1 VAYII
6 GIPVLVVATM
16 LQLAIFS
23 QLTLL
28 SGTSDIILL
37 VLIAWA
43 LHERSR
49 NVWFWALLGGG
60 LISIISATPGG
71 APLIIYLV
79 IVGAIRLVYRR
90 ILEFP
95 VLGMLI
101 ATILGTFFEHIV
113 EVMVLFIAG
122 TQLPFSQTLVLV
134 TLPSVLLNLFL
145 ALPVYALVN
154 DLSRWVYPVEVQ
166 I

>member
-1 VAYII
+1 VAYLL
-6 GIPVLVVATM
+6 GIPVLVVALM

-23 QLTLL
+23 QLPLL
-28 SGTSDIILL
+28 SGTSDLVLL
-37 VLIAWA
+37 ILIAWS

-49 NVWFWALLGGG
+49 NAWFWALIGGG
-60 LISIISATPGG
+60 LVSIVSAVPAG
-71 APLIIYLV
+71 APLIIYLI
-79 IVGAIRLVYRR
+79 IVGVVRLVNHR

-113 EVMVLFIAG
+113 EIVVLFIAG
-122 TQLPFSQTLVLV
+122 TQLPFSQTMVLV

-154 DLSRWVYPVEVQ
+154 DLARWVYPVEVQ

>member
-1 VAYII
+1 MAFLI
-6 GIPVLVVATM
+6 GIPVLVVALM

-28 SGTSDIILL
+28 SGTSDLILL
-37 VLIAWA
+37 ILVAWS

-49 NVWFWALLGGG
+49 SAWFWALIGGG
-60 LISIISATPGG
+60 LVSVISATPAG
-71 APLIIYLV
+71 APLIIYMV
-79 IVGAIRLVYRR
+79 IVGAVRFFNRR

-101 ATILGTFFEHIV
+101 ATILGTFFQHIV
-113 EVMVLFIAG
+113 EIVVLFVAG
-122 TQLPFSQTLVLV
+122 TQLPFSQSMVLV
-134 TLPSVLLNLFL
+134 TLPSVLLNLIL
-145 ALPVYALVN
+145 ALPVYALVT
-154 DLSRWVYPVEVQ
+154 DLARWVYPVEVQ